1 MNKLRDRRRWKKWL
15 YYYMRELKYTVERFD
30 PPFWAMP
37 DQYIKYWVLKLLR
50 KKPIWYWE
58 TCEWDEVAPGM
69 GVYLSD
75 GVYENTYDF
84 FKAKGFTPMW
94 KRQKENVAYE
104 KI

>member
-1 MNKLRDRRRWKKWL
+1 MTKCYNCGRWF
-15 YYYMRELKYTVERFD
+15 YAFD

-50 KKPIWYWE
+50 KKPIWNWE
-58 TCEWDEVAPGM
+58 AEEWDEVVPGI

-84 FKAKGFTPMW
+84 FEAKGFTPMW
-94 KRQKENVAYE
+94 KRQKENVDYE